1 MKPTENQ
8 SIPIRTPNGDEFCH
22 LLSNHEQDAIY
33 GAIAANRPLLV
44 RGEPGLGK
52 SQLALAASSLLNRP
66 YKTFTIDSHTEA
78 RDLLYSFDAVQRLA
92 EAQVAANY
100 FRDDRDALRK
110 AIRVRRFVSPGPL
123 WWAISWTSANK
134 QQKIYNSNRQDE
146 APVFAS
152 PQPPGTWESKQGI
165 VILIDEIDKADS
177 SLPNGL
183 LEVLGSH
190 QFLPAGFRKPI
201 TSDSNTR
208 PPLIV
213 ITTNRERAMPP
224 AFLRRCLI
232 LDLVL
237 PQYEVR
243 KNSPDPSSDELGER
257 NPFIDHFVQL
267 GQAHFGTQIPESVYQ
282 SLAELL
288 HEDRTMAE
296 ESQTGTKPGPA
307 EYIDLL
313 RAMHQWV
320 ASDAP
325 TNPPLPSSDEAK
337 YEDLCRRLKEF
348 FFSNKYREF

>member
-8 SIPIRTPNGDEFCH
+8 SVLIRTPDGDKFYH
-22 LLSNHEQDAIY
+22 LLSNYQQDAIY
-33 GAIAANRPLLV
+33 GALAANRPLLV

-66 YKTFTIDSHTEA
+66 YKSFTIDAHTEA
-78 RDLLYSFDAVQRLA
+78 RDLLYSFDAVRRLA

-100 FRDDRDALRK
+100 FREDRDALRK
-110 AIRVRRFVSPGPL
+110 AISVRRFVAPGPL
-123 WWAISWTSANK
+123 WWAISWDSANR
-134 QQKIYNSNRQDE
+134 QQKIYNANPQDE
-146 APVFAS
+146 TPVFAN
-152 PQPPGTWESKQGI
+152 PQPPGTWEHKHGI

-190 QFLPAGFRKPI
+190 QFSPTGFRKPI
-201 TSDSNTR
+201 VSDNNTR

-237 PQYEVR
+237 PKYEVR
-243 KNSPDPSSDELGER
+243 KTTTNPSTDELRES
-257 NPFIDHFVQL
+257 NPFIDHFVQI
-267 GQAHFGTQIPESVYQ
+267 GQAHFGTQIPESVYR

-288 HEDRTMAE
+288 HEDRKKAE

-320 ASDAP
+320 TVDAP
-325 TNPPLPSSDEAK
+325 RNPASASSDKARYDE
-337 YEDLCRRLKEF
+337 LCGRLKEF

>member
-8 SIPIRTPNGDEFCH
+8 SIRICTPDGGEFCH
-22 LLSNHEQDAIY
+22 LLSNQQQDAIY

-66 YKTFTIDSHTEA
+66 YKSFAIDAHTEA

-92 EAQVAANY
+92 EAQVSANY
-100 FRDDRDALRK
+100 FREDRVALRK

-123 WWAISWTSANK
+123 WWAISWASANQ
-134 QQKIYNSNRQDE
+134 QQKIYNANRQDE
-146 APVFAS
+146 TPVFAS
-152 PQPPGTWESKQGI
+152 PQPPGTWEPKQGI

-190 QFLPAGFRKPI
+190 QFLPTGFHKPI
-201 TSDSNTR
+201 ASDSNTR

-237 PQYEVR
+237 PKYEV
-243 KNSPDPSSDELGER
+243 KKKSLDPSSDSLGKD

-267 GQAHFGTQIPESVYQ
+267 GQAHFGAQIPESVYR

-288 HEDRTMAE
+288 HQDRTRAE

-313 RAMHQWV
+313 RAMHRWV
-320 ASDAP
+320 TLQAP
-325 TNPPLPSSDEAK
+325 GIPVSASSDEAR
-337 YEDLCRRLKEF
+337 YDDLCRRLKEF

>member
-1 MKPTENQ
+1 LKTTENQ
-8 SIPIRTPNGDEFCH
+8 SIPIRTPDGLEFCH
-22 LLSNHEQDAIY
+22 LLSNSQRDAIY

-66 YKTFTIDSHTEA
+66 YKSFTIDSHTEA

-100 FRDDRDALRK
+100 FRDDRQALRK

-123 WWAISWTSANK
+123 WWAVSWTSANK

-152 PQPPGTWESKQGI
+152 PQPPGTWEPKQGI

-190 QFLPAGFRKPI
+190 QFLPVGFRRPI
-201 TSDSNTR
+201 TSDSHTL

-232 LDLVL
+232 LDLAL
-237 PQYEVR
+237 PKYEVL
-243 KNSPDPSSDELGER
+243 KNSPDPSSDELVES
-257 NPFIDHFVQL
+257 NPFIDHFVKL
-267 GQAHFGTQIPESVYQ
+267 GQAHFGTQIPENVYR

-288 HEDRTMAE
+288 HEDRRNAE
-296 ESQTGTKPGPA
+296 QSQSGIKPGPA

-313 RAMHQWV
+313 RAMHQWIELESPTSPRLP
-320 ASDAP
+320 ASTEARY
-325 TNPPLPSSDEAK
+325 DE
-337 YEDLCRRLKEF
+337 LCNRLKEF